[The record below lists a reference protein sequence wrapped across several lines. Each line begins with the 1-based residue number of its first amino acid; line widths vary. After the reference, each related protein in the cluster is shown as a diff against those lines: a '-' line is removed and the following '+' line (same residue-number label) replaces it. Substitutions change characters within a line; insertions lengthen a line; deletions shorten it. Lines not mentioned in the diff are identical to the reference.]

1 MAKMGNAFNVDYVD
15 ERLVAR
21 HNLEKQGRAV
31 EGLAY
36 GVGIP
41 FSIVVDRIASTYN
54 YNRIVVFSGVGKSG
68 LVGRYLAACL
78 NAIGVSSVFL
88 SPSEAVHGDL
98 GVLHAAGVLVV
109 LSVSGNTKELKPV
122 MARARNIQL
131 NTYLITA
138 GDEKCPLAA
147 EATGTLFLPPL
158 PEIDPSGMLPLK
170 ASLMQMALG
179 NAIIAAVSDRIEFSR
194 ERLAYLHPGGAIG
207 EALKES
213 AG

>member
-21 HNLEKQGRAV
+21 HNLEKQGKAV

-36 GVGIP
+36 GIGIP
-41 FSIVVDRIASTYN
+41 FSVVVDRIASTYN

-68 LVGRYLAACL
+68 LVGQYLAACL

-98 GVLHAAGVLVV
+98 GVLHAASVLIA
-109 LSVSGNTKELKPV
+109 LSVSGKTKELKPV
-122 MARARNIQL
+122 MARARDIQIH
-131 NTYLITA
+131 TYLITA

-147 EATGTLFLPPL
+147 KATGTLFLPLL

-179 NAIIAAVSDRIEFSR
+179 NAIVAAVCDRIEFR
-194 ERLAYLHPGGAIG
+194 KERLAKLHPGGAIG